1 MTLTDYL
8 EGLAADGAVDWT
20 LERDAL
26 NGAGLSVDFH
36 VCRGETDTH
45 TETLGTEVYGPG
57 WYFRLTDRVVTD
69 DALGNR
75 DVRFSWGDAKAV
87 LDMVPCFVMRHLPG
101 EVRGAVSA
109 ALRWG
114 HTPLIPASALLSS
127 AAAAAEAAG
136 FSVSFDGVSGG
147 AVRIPFSGSGATVG
161 QVIDSVARWLPNLTL
176 RVTGRNVDCA
186 GGAGVPQGARA
197 TARVYTS
204 PNMKAGTL
212 TVGSTV
218 VDLAEVYERNAKQV
232 EPLNWFA
239 HHAGLIAEA
248 LAFCPEAYVQRA
260 GNVLY
265 LTAREPGA
273 AGNLIPLSLAGVVAA
288 DTAATAV
295 LALPDDLGGAGAL
308 TDGVNSVELEE
319 SGAFATGYLVYNVP
333 GGQGFTVGGRFL
345 AGLEPDEALSVD
357 AWNAQIR
364 AAGCPVVCVSVD
376 ASPSGDEVTVNI
388 RALVRG
394 AAGNDITLDPDAG
407 NSVSGPTL
415 TGGSVGRTLGDL
427 VAAING
433 ETDFSFTAA
442 AEGAAASG
450 TATVAARTNYTGC
463 GVSVTRGGTTLATAA
478 IIASGL
484 NSLAA
489 FVEALNGKAALTAHV
504 AFSADGQVLTATAA
518 AAGEAGNGI
527 VVTLR
532 WMVSPMATYTITL
545 AGGVDGEGILLTA
558 KEAGSAGNDLNVRA
572 DGCFGYAGAF
582 QGGADASGIVGRVVP
597 FSGGS
602 GGGGYVPAGG
612 KIGTRSTVELDT
624 SSWVVTRRSVSQGE
638 GKCVP
643 PGVVLMQ
650 GGRVVYRVPEGVSEY
665 APGVLIVDV
674 TGNPQGKEVYGYAG
688 EDYKPEVARV
698 REVVRDSNR
707 RQEKDKDWMLV
718 KGSPV
723 PAGWVLGTAGVRL
736 DRAFA
741 GPREKWRRFWAQF
754 GAFKRL
760 ADLGED
766 PGAAVPAWAVGQP
779 VFFPVDAAAAYPPE
793 DAPVFEESKAPLGRP
808 LAPATRETSNV
819 PANYKVLGPG
829 DNVHLLVEGSFPASS
844 KAGANV
850 GGLRFCKGCLMQY
863 FFVGDAGNVT
873 GWTRQ
878 ELDEFFEGTCEING
892 VQVRYTC
899 LKVEGVFINRRKK
912 RFQVGTNRQA
922 PGDPDFNEDRDGGT
936 GWFRIGEVE
945 EEEELSAELG
955 LEDYI
960 QAVDEYWRAAQD
972 AGTDG
977 SVQVDVAR
985 VRGFNADATLDDV
998 FAALGLEGVQGSM
1011 SYSAAAGRLSVSC
1024 TGSQRDALGIDDF
1037 LQRIQAE
1044 KQERWLEQYEREFEE
1059 LEGDRREDEQGAPD
1073 WAAMQDEKEKRSY
1086 PMVSPSIQASKG
1098 VEKAGRPLNPFQVF
1112 MEGNTVYINGG
1123 VLPVPGGAIYCD
1135 KKEIP
1140 TALWQNNRH
1149 FYVKAEYDRAEG
1161 KWVARYKY
1169 HDKPQEDE

>member
-87 LDMVPCFVMRHLPG
+87 LDMVPCFVMRHLPV

-114 HTPLIPASALLSS
+114 HTPLIPAGALLSS

-176 RVTGRNVDCA
+176 RVAGRNVDCA

-197 TARVYTS
+197 TGRVYTS
-204 PNMKAGTL
+204 PDMKVGTL

-218 VDLAEVYERNAKQV
+218 VDLAEVYERNARQV

-248 LAFCPEAYVQRA
+248 LAFCAEAYVQRA

-288 DTAATAV
+288 DTAATAG
-295 LALPDDLGGAGAL
+295 LALPDDLGAAGVL
-308 TDGVNSVELEE
+308 TDGVNSVELDEA
-319 SGAFATGYLVYNVP
+319 GAFATGYLVYNVP
-333 GGQGFTVGGRFL
+333 GGQGFTVGGQFL

-357 AWNAQIR
+357 AWNAQLR
-364 AAGCPVVCVSVD
+364 AAGCPVVCVSAD

-415 TGGSVGRTLGDL
+415 TGGSSGRTVGDL
-427 VAAING
+427 VEAIND
-433 ETDFSFTAA
+433 ETDFPFTAA
-442 AEGAAASG
+442 AQGTAASG
-450 TATVAARTNYTGC
+450 SAVFNRAFTSARVTVSLG
-463 GVSVTRGGTTLATAA
+463 GVRLAQVTLSGFDSGAEGLATAINGNSTLA
-478 IIASGL
+478 GLVHAVGEGSTLTLEAAQRGEAANGTVVEVIAF
-484 NSLAA
+484 SLP
-489 FVEALNGKAALTAHV
+489 ALNRTV
-504 AFSADGQVLTATAA
+504 
-518 AAGEAGNGI
+518 
-527 VVTLR
+527 
-532 WMVSPMATYTITL
+532 TL

-558 KEAGSAGNDLNVRA
+558 KVAGSAGNDLNVRA

-624 SSWVVTRRSVSQGE
+624 SGWVVTRRSVSQGE

-643 PGVVLMQ
+643 PCVILMQ
-650 GGRVVYRVPEGVSEY
+650 RNRIVHRIPAGASEY
-665 APGVLIVDV
+665 APGALIVDV
-674 TGNPQGKEVYGYAG
+674 PFNPDGGESFGVYGEAY
-688 EDYKPEVARV
+688 EPERLSV
-698 REVVRDSNR
+698 REVVRESNK
-707 RQEKDKDWMLV
+707 RQERDKDWMLV
-718 KGSPV
+718 KGSPL

-760 ADLGED
+760 ADLGEA

-793 DAPVFEESKAPLGRP
+793 DAPVFEESRVPLGRP

-955 LEDYI
+955 LEDYV
-960 QAVDEYWRAAQD
+960 QAAEEYWRAAQD
-972 AGTDG
+972 AGADG

-1073 WAAMQDEKEKRSY
+1073 WGAMQEEKEKRSY

-1140 TALWQNNRH
+1140 TSLWQNNRH

-1169 HDKPQEDE
+1169 HDKPEDE

>member
-36 VCRGETDTH
+36 VCKGETDTH

-69 DALGNR
+69 DATGNR

-87 LDMVPCFVMRHLPG
+87 LDMVPCFVMRHLPA

-114 HTPLIPASALLSS
+114 HTPLIPAGALLSS

-197 TARVYTS
+197 TGRVYTS
-204 PNMKAGTL
+204 PNMKVGTL

-218 VDLAEVYERNAKQV
+218 VDLAEVYERNARQV

-248 LAFCPEAYVQRA
+248 LAFCAEAYVQRA

-288 DTAATAV
+288 DTAATAG
-295 LALPDDLGGAGAL
+295 LALPDDLDAAGVL
-308 TDGVNSVELEE
+308 TDGVNSVELDAAE
-319 SGAFATGYLVYNVP
+319 GTFATGWLKFSVAPIADIGLY
-333 GGQGFTVGGRFL
+333 VGGVHVVTDHDS
-345 AGLEPDEALSVD
+345 ATPAEWAAAINAADCGVD
-357 AWNAQIR
+357 AEAD
-364 AAGCPVVCVSVD
+364 AVD
-376 ASPSGDEVTVNI
+376 TVKINLTA
-388 RALVRG
+388 RVPG
-394 AAGNDITLDPDAG
+394 AAGNEITIGATDWTER
-407 NSVSGPTL
+407 SGETL
-415 TGGSVGRTLGDL
+415 TGGEPGGRTLGDL
-427 VAAING
+427 VDAING
-433 ETDFSFTAA
+433 EDEFEFTAA
-442 AEGAAASG
+442 AQDGD
-450 TATVAARTNYTGC
+450 TG
-463 GVSVTRGGTTLATAA
+463 
-478 IIASGL
+478 
-484 NSLAA
+484 
-489 FVEALNGKAALTAHV
+489 
-504 AFSADGQVLTATAA
+504 
-518 AAGEAGNGI
+518 
-527 VVTLR
+527 
-532 WMVSPMATYTITL
+532 IT
-545 AGGVDGEGILLTA
+545 LTA
-558 KEAGSAGNDLNVRA
+558 KVAGSAGNDLNVRA

-582 QGGADASGIVGRVVP
+582 QGGADASGVVGRVVP

-612 KIGTRSTVELDT
+612 RIGTRSTVELDT
-624 SSWVVTRRSVSQGE
+624 SGWVVTRRSVSQGE

-643 PGVVLMQ
+643 PCVILMQ
-650 GGRVVYRVPEGVSEY
+650 RNRIVHRIPAGASEY
-665 APGVLIVDV
+665 TPGALIVDV
-674 TGNPQGKEVYGYAG
+674 PFNPDGGDGGFGVYGEAH
-688 EDYKPEVARV
+688 EPERLAV
-698 REVVRDSNR
+698 REVVRESNR

-741 GPREKWRRFWAQF
+741 GPRERWRRFWAQF

-760 ADLGED
+760 ADLGEA
-766 PGAAVPAWAVGQP
+766 PGASVPAWAVGQP

-793 DAPVFEESKAPLGRP
+793 DAPVFAEAKVPLGRP

-936 GWFRIGEVE
+936 GWFRIGEDE
-945 EEEELSAELG
+945 EEEELSTELG

-960 QAVDEYWRAAQD
+960 QAADEYWRAAQD

-1073 WAAMQDEKEKRSY
+1073 WGAMQEEKEKRSY

-1140 TALWQNNRH
+1140 TDLWQNNRH

>member
-1 MTLTDYL
+1 MTLTEYL

-36 VCRGETDTH
+36 VCRGEADTH
-45 TETLGTEVYGPG
+45 TEVLGTEVYGPG

-87 LDMVPCFVMRHLPG
+87 LDMVPCFVMRHLPA

-114 HTPLIPASALLSS
+114 HTPLIPADALLSS
-127 AAAAAEAAG
+127 AAEAAEAAG

-147 AVRIPFSGSGATVG
+147 AVRIPFSGSGATIG

-204 PNMKAGTL
+204 PNMKVGTL

-218 VDLAEVYERNAKQV
+218 VDLAEVYERNARQV

-239 HHAGLIAEA
+239 HHAALIAAE
-248 LAFCPEAYVQRA
+248 LAFCKEARVMRA

-273 AGNLIPLSLAGVVAA
+273 EGNSITLTLTGVVPQSLAAHAA
-288 DTAATAV
+288 LHAAE
-295 LALPDDLGGAGAL
+295 DLTQAGSL
-308 TDGVNSVELEE
+308 TDGENEVELEAVE
-319 SGAFATGYLVYNVP
+319 GTAASGWIKFMLAPLADIGLYIGGVHVATDHDSATPAEWAAAVSAADCGVEAEVDAVDDAKINLVAR
-333 GGQGFTVGGRFL
+333 VGG
-345 AGLEPDEALSVD
+345 
-357 AWNAQIR
+357 
-364 AAGCPVVCVSVD
+364 
-376 ASPSGDEVTVNI
+376 T
-388 RALVRG
+388 
-394 AAGNDITLDPDAG
+394 AGNDIAIGATDWTSRSGETLE
-407 NSVSGPTL
+407 
-415 TGGSVGRTLGDL
+415 GGADGERTLGDL
-427 VAAING
+427 VDAING
-433 ETDFSFTAA
+433 EADFPFTAA
-442 AEGAAASG
+442 QDGAAASG
-450 TATVAARTNYTGC
+450 SAVFNRAFTSARVTVSLGGVQLAQVTLSGFSSGVGGLAAAINGD
-463 GVSVTRGGTTLATAA
+463 STLA
-478 IIASGL
+478 GL
-484 NSLAA
+484 
-489 FVEALNGKAALTAHV
+489 VH
-504 AFSADGQVLTATAA
+504 
-518 AAGEAGNGI
+518 AAGEGSTLNLAAAQHGEAANGT
-527 VVTLR
+527 VVE
-532 WMVSPMATYTITL
+532 VMAFSLPLLTRTVTL
-545 AGGVDGEGILLTA
+545 AGGVDGEGIVLTA
-558 KEAGSAGNDLNVRA
+558 KEAGADGNDLNVRA

-582 QGGADASGIVGRVVP
+582 QGGADASGVVGRVVP

-624 SSWVVTRRSVSQGE
+624 SGWVVTRRSVSQGE

-643 PGVVLMQ
+643 PCVILMQ
-650 GGRVVYRVPEGVSEY
+650 RNRIVHRIPAGASEY
-665 APGVLIVDV
+665 APGALIVDV
-674 TGNPQGKEVYGYAG
+674 PFNPDGGDGGFGVYGEAH
-688 EDYKPEVARV
+688 EPERLAV
-698 REVVRDSNR
+698 REVVRESNK
-707 RQEKDKDWMLV
+707 RQERDKDWMLV

-741 GPREKWRRFWAQF
+741 GPRERWRRFWAQF
-754 GAFKRL
+754 GAFERL
-760 ADLGED
+760 ADLGEA

-793 DAPVFEESKAPLGRP
+793 DAPVFAEAKVPLGRP

-850 GGLRFCKGCLMQY
+850 GGLRFFKGCLMQY
-863 FFVGDAGNVT
+863 FFVGDAGNIT

-955 LEDYI
+955 LEDYV
-960 QAVDEYWRAAQD
+960 QAAEEYWRAAQD

-1073 WAAMQDEKEKRSY
+1073 WGAMQDEKEKRSY

-1112 MEGNTVYINGG
+1112 MDGNTVYINGG

-1140 TALWQNNRH
+1140 TSLWQKNRH